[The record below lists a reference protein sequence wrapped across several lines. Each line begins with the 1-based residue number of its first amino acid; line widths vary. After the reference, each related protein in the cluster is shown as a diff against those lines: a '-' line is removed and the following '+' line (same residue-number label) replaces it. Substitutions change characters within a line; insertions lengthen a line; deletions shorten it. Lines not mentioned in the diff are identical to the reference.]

1 MSFDCG
7 ETKDGGFRSQSLMFL
22 KKTHLCSVFSVCKK
36 EAFHVIPAL
45 QAKAAKLVHLDEIN
59 EINHWS

>member
-7 ETKDGGFRSQSLMFL
+7 EAKDGGFRNQSLMYL
-22 KKTHLCSVFSVCKK
+22 KKQTSVQYLFFACKE

-45 QAKAAKLVHLDEIN
+45 QAKAARLVDLDEIN
-59 EINHWS
+59 PWS